1 MDFSTLDEGL
11 KLVEQAAHI
20 LESISNEPGVTPLQF
35 YAALDS
41 RGILED
47 EERGVLMQ
55 AAATVEMTLE
65 LITEIS
71 NPTVH

>member
-1 MDFSTLDEGL
+1 MDLNMLSEGL
-11 KLVEQAAHI
+11 KIVEQASHI
-20 LESISNEPGVTPLQF
+20 LESISNEPGVTPIQF

-47 EERGVLMQ
+47 ETRGVLMQ

-65 LITEIS
+65 LITDIS

>member
-1 MDFSTLDEGL
+1 MDFSTFDEGL
-11 KLVEQAAHI
+11 KLVEQASHI
-20 LESISNEPGVTPLQF
+20 LESISNEPGVTPNQF

-41 RGILED
+41 RGILE
-47 EERGVLMQ
+47 EETRVILMQ

-65 LITEIS
+65 FITDIS